1 MFINWNDYEL
11 IYLIKEGIATAKTE
25 LYRKYGYLI
34 SKKYYQTQVSLKLS
48 YQDYFQECLMA
59 LERAIYFFDTDSSAS
74 FFSYFSTV
82 LWHKTLNINRLSSLH
97 LNEEC
102 VSYLKKEVPA
112 PISSNLVAVIQ
123 KELEK
128 ENDWMRL
135 IFKECVVEALSI
147 REFCRKYQLEYN
159 QTYRLYKKM
168 LLKIEKIL
176 TNCQ

>member
-11 IYLIKEGIATAKTE
+11 LYLIKEGIAVAKKE

-34 SKKYYQTQVSLKLS
+34 SKKYYQNQVSLKLS

-59 LERAIYFFDTDSSAS
+59 LERAIYFFDVDSNAS
-74 FFSYFSTV
+74 FYAYFSTV
-82 LWHKTLNINRLSSLH
+82 LWHKTLNICRLSSMH
-97 LNEEC
+97 LKEEC
-102 VSYLKKEVPA
+102 VAYLKKEVPS
-112 PISSNLVAVIQ
+112 PVSSHLVSLIQ

-128 ENDWMRL
+128 KNDRMSL
-135 IFKECVVEALSI
+135 IFKECVVEMLSI
-147 REFCRKYQLEYN
+147 RDFCRKYQLEYN

-168 LLKIEKIL
+168 LVKIEKIL

>member
-11 IYLIKEGIATAKTE
+11 LYLIREGIAIAKTE

-59 LERAIYFFDTDSSAS
+59 LERAIYFFDTSSNSS
-74 FFSYFSTV
+74 FYAYFSTV
-82 LWHKTLNINRLSSLH
+82 LWHKTLNIYRLSSMH
-97 LNEEC
+97 LNEDC
-102 VSYLKKEVPA
+102 VSYLKKEVPS
-112 PISSNLVAVIQ
+112 IVSSNLVVVIQ

-128 ENDWMRL
+128 ENSWMCL
-135 IFKECVVEALSI
+135 IFKECVIEAFSI
-147 REFCRKYQLEYN
+147 RDFCRKYHLEYN

-168 LLKIEKIL
+168 LVKIEKIL